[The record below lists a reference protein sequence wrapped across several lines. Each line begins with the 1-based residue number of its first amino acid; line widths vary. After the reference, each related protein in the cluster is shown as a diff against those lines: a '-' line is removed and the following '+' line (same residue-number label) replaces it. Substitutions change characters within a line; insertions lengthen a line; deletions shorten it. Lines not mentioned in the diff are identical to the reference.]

1 MNDTLKHA
9 SVVIEDNTGKMEQS
23 AVVVEKNTQNMKET
37 GLLIAENTR
46 AIREYTNPMRYVFP
60 IFWASILFFNYY
72 FFRKIIKFL
81 KNSVQ

>member
-9 SVVIEDNTGKMEQS
+9 SAVIEDNTQKMGQS
-23 AVVVEKNTQNMKET
+23 AIVIEKNTQNMKET

-46 AIREYTNPMRYVFP
+46 AIRGYTFPMRFIFP
-60 IFWASILFFNYY
+60 VFWASILLFNYY

-81 KNSVQ
+81 KTPIQ